1 MNSICLGFRH
11 VPECRPNRTK
21 MRHKQPLAKYPP
33 SGTFPSRTMPDN
45 FTNIPPNDLQ
55 TPEEIAAFLK
65 VDPKT
70 VFNWAKIGII
80 PEAFRVGKTAR
91 FSLEA
96 VKASLKMNRPD
107 LGNSKR
113 SVEDIVRLAFTMID
127 HELFPPP
134 SWMLFE
140 ENMDPRD
147 TDYAR
152 RMADQH
158 RKAVEAQN
166 STTLKLAYFQGVL
179 DWAAMM
185 EAEGETVT
193 GCEEPMAT

>member
-1 MNSICLGFRH
+1 MS
-11 VPECRPNRTK
+11 
-21 MRHKQPLAKYPP
+21 
-33 SGTFPSRTMPDN
+33 DN

-55 TPEEIAAFLK
+55 TTEEIAAFLK

-70 VFNWAKIGII
+70 VFNWAKTGII

-96 VKASLKMNRPD
+96 VNASLKMKRPD
-107 LGNSKR
+107 LGRSKR

-127 HELFPPP
+127 HELFPAP

-140 ENMDPRD
+140 KNIDPRD
-147 TDYAR
+147 TDHAR
-152 RMADQH
+152 RMADQY
-158 RKAVEAQN
+158 RKAVEAQD

-185 EAEGETVT
+185 NAEGEAVPDF
-193 GCEEPMAT
+193 EKPVATR

>member
-1 MNSICLGFRH
+1 MCPNVARIGRRCGKNSMAEH
-11 VPECRPNRTK
+11 
-21 MRHKQPLAKYPP
+21 PLSDTLPP
-33 SGTFPSRTMPDN
+33 RTMPDN
-45 FTNIPPNDLQ
+45 VTKIPPNDLQ

-65 VDPKT
+65 VDPKN
-70 VFNWAKIGII
+70 VFNWVKIGIF

-96 VKASLKMNRPD
+96 VKASLQMNRPD
-107 LGNSKR
+107 MGRSKR

-127 HELFPPP
+127 HELFPPA

-140 ENMDPRD
+140 KNMDPRD
-147 TDYAR
+147 TDHAL

-179 DWAAMM
+179 DCAAMM
-185 EAEGETVT
+185 EAEGETVPDFD
-193 GCEEPMAT
+193 EPIATR